1 MDVLN
6 PYGSNPKGYLSTPG
20 PDRNGEHMMGTT
32 IMAVEFKGGVV
43 IGADSRTST
52 GSYVANRVSD
62 KLTKVSDK
70 IYCCRSGSAA
80 DTQAVADM
88 VSYYLDVHSVEIDE
102 PPAVKTAANLFSL
115 ITYNN
120 KDRLMASII
129 CAGWDKKNG
138 GQVFQIPLGGTLV
151 QSKFAIGGSG
161 STYIF
166 GHCDAQYKDGM
177 DQKECEAFV
186 SKAIAHA
193 MSRDGSSGGVIRLAI
208 ITEKGVERKF
218 IAGDKLPFMKD
229 E

>member
-1 MDVLN
+1 
-6 PYGSNPKGYLSTPG
+6 
-20 PDRNGEHMMGTT
+20 MGTT

-62 KLTKVSDK
+62 KLTKVHDR

-88 VSYYLDVHSVEIDE
+88 VSYYLDMHSVEIDS
-102 PPAVKTAANLFSL
+102 PPLVKTAANLFKMVV
-115 ITYNN
+115 YNN

-129 CAGWDKKNG
+129 CAGWDPKNG
-138 GQVFQIPLGGTLV
+138 GQVYQVPLGGTLV
-151 QSKFAIGGSG
+151 RQPFAVGGSG

-166 GHCDAQYKDGM
+166 GLVDATFKKGM
-177 DQKECEAFV
+177 EQKECEAFV
-186 SKAIAHA
+186 SKSISHA
-193 MSRDGSSGGVIRLAI
+193 MSRDGSSGGVIRMAI
-208 ITEKGVERKF
+208 ITKDGVERKF
-218 IAGDKLPFMKD
+218 IPGDKLPFMKD